1 MATYVLIPGG
11 WSGGWQWRDI
21 ANQLRR
27 EGHEVF
33 TPTLT
38 GLGERVHL
46 ATPQVGLDTHIQ
58 DIVNVFSF
66 EDLTDV
72 LLVGYSYSGM
82 VATGVAEV
90 IPERIRRL
98 VYLDAFVPED
108 GQALMDLF
116 PGEFA
121 AGVGQVVNTLGDG
134 WQLPHDPPD
143 APHRTPHPVKTFTDP
158 LTVNNP
164 AAARIPRTFILCAQ
178 NQAMGQAA
186 NPIRLCAVRAQDKGW
201 SYYELDSGHVPME
214 TAPQALTDILLD
226 IASADSDT

>member
-1 MATYVLIPGG
+1 MSIFVLIPGG
-11 WSGGWQWRDI
+11 WSGGWQWTDI
-21 ANQLRR
+21 ANRLRR
-27 EGHEVF
+27 AGHEVF

-46 ATPQVGLDTHIQ
+46 ATPEVGLDTHIQ
-58 DIVNVFSF
+58 DIVNVLVF
-66 EDLTDV
+66 EDLHDV
-72 LLVGYSYSGM
+72 ILLGYSYSGM

-90 IPERIRRL
+90 VPERISKL

-108 GQALMDLF
+108 GQSLRDLF
-116 PGEFA
+116 DPTVA
-121 AGVGQVVNTLGDG
+121 AGIHLMAEQYGEG
-134 WQLPHDPPD
+134 WRVPHDPPD

-178 NQAMGQAA
+178 NQAMGGAA
-186 NPIRLCAVRAQDKGW
+186 NPIRLCAMRAQDKGW

-214 TAPQALTDILLD
+214 TAPDKLTEILLE
-226 IASADSDT
+226 IG